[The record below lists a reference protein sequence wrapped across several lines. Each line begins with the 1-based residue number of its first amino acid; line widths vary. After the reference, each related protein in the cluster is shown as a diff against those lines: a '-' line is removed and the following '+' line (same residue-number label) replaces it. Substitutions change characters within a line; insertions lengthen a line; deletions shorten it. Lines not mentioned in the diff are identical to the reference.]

1 MTYCSS
7 SLITNTSNSL
17 DSRQRKKT
25 HTEKLEQEKKH
36 SEKRMVDLESMND
49 HLQETLQMER
59 EQFMLQRQQYEIQ
72 LKQLVHERDE
82 AIRHKTIEAADARR
96 QLNAM
101 KEYIRE
107 LPHRAHGYGPTADMH
122 NMASDFSEINFGED
136 WDHELN
142 LLGHDLD
149 NHDAEEMQRQTTPKP
164 FQPNNDKKPSAD
176 FTWNTFYMCLAFGA
190 VVVAAGG
197 QLAKLAKSATDMSL
211 PVVSDQYRADAQ
223 NVLNAV
229 KLSSPHSAQEIVP
242 TRSATGP
249 SASMMAGTASE
260 FLQPTAPQPSGL
272 DRMSAAL
279 ATPSRF
285 QEVQQVFAMNAAS
298 YNHITA
304 PLSELDED
312 ADADLPDSPLPR
324 PSGSRLEQAYAA
336 FNAQKSDA
344 EKHGYMSRAHE
355 RSALT
360 VPDSVM
366 NDFRTFVH
374 ESRQPHD
381 LQQDSA

>member
-1 MTYCSS
+1 
-7 SLITNTSNSL
+7 
-17 DSRQRKKT
+17 
-25 HTEKLEQEKKH
+25 
-36 SEKRMVDLESMND
+36 MVDLETMNE

-72 LKQLVHERDE
+72 MKQIVHERDE

-107 LPHRAHGYGPTADMH
+107 LPHRSNGYGPATDMH

-136 WDHELN
+136 WDHELT

-149 NHDAEEMQRQTTPKP
+149 SHDPDAMQRQTTPKP
-164 FQPNNDKKPSAD
+164 FPPPNDKKTEAD
-176 FTWNTFYMCLAFGA
+176 FSWNTFYMCLAFGA

-197 QLAKLAKSATDMSL
+197 QLAKLAKSATDMAL
-211 PVVSDQYRADAQ
+211 PTVSDEYRADAQ

-229 KLSSPHSAQEIVP
+229 KLSSPQSAQEIVP

-249 SASMMAGTASE
+249 GASMMTGASSE
-260 FLQPTAPQPSGL
+260 FLQPITAHSSGL
-272 DRMSAAL
+272 DRMSSTL
-279 ATPSRF
+279 TTPSRH
-285 QEVQQVFAMNAAS
+285 QEMQQVFAMTPAS
-298 YNHITA
+298 YNHIMA
-304 PLSELDED
+304 PLSELDDD

-336 FNAQKSDA
+336 FNAQKSET
-344 EKHGYMSRAHE
+344 EKHGYMTRAHE
-355 RSALT
+355 RSALN
-360 VPDSVM
+360 VPDSIM
-366 NDFRTFVH
+366 NDFRTFVQ
-374 ESRQPHD
+374 ESRQSHELP
-381 LQQDSA
+381 QDSS